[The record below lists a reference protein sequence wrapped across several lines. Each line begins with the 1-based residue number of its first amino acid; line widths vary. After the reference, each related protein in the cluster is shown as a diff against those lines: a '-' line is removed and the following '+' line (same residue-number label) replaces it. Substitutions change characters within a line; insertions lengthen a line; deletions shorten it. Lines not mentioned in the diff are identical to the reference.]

1 MVQHGSGNTDT
12 GYAGDRAAS
21 AVNYDLQD
29 ALRTASDSPYGA
41 DADRPSHMTTYS
53 PGNRSSISL
62 LTLYSPATPPSRHL
76 LQKAR
81 CRAVGSAPR
90 PSDSLLTPYA
100 QLRASSVTCASACR
114 SYSPPSS
121 GWPTGSLRPKHHS
134 MRSAIQYKPECCLRV
149 PVPGL
154 RSFLAPH
161 PDRSHQGSPITPRRT
176 TGAERYAHR
185 ALSVPPSGRHSRS
198 RLSAVPSMPT
208 ALPHSHRSMRSAI
221 RNWNAVFN
229 PSGSRRVPR

>member
-1 MVQHGSGNTDT
+1 
-12 GYAGDRAAS
+12 
-21 AVNYDLQD
+21 L
-29 ALRTASDSPYGA
+29 
-41 DADRPSHMTTYS
+41 
-53 PGNRSSISL
+53 
-62 LTLYSPATPPSRHL
+62 
-76 LQKAR
+76 KAR
-81 CRAVGSAPR
+81 FRAVGSAPR

-134 MRSAIQYKPECCLRV
+134 MRFAIQYKPECCLRV

-161 PDRSHQGSPITPRRT
+161 PDRSHQGSPITPRRI
-176 TGAERYAHR
+176 TGAEYAT
-185 ALSVPPSGRHSRS
+185 PPSRHLLTHMPRR
-198 RLSAVPSMPT
+198 RL
-208 ALPHSHRSMRSAI
+208 RSAHPGLRSKSDI
-221 RNWNAVFN
+221 LLTNSRIERCLFLRADDLPGSSYCRPRSNRRTPPQPSLHALEIHNRNAVFN